1 MTKLDLITTEAERF
15 FSEKGL
21 ATVAVPILQPADP
34 FLDMA
39 GEDLRRNIFMT
50 ENENGDSLCLR
61 PEFTIPVCMK
71 HIANGTHTPHR
82 YAYIGEVFRQRREG
96 GNSFFQAGIEDF
108 GDSNEAEA
116 DARTLYDALELIARI
131 APSDDDTIVLGDQA
145 VFAAILAEL
154 GIAHGWQKKLL
165 RAFGNQEQ
173 LRNLLQALSAPKRE
187 QILPDE
193 LKMLVQAQDE
203 QALINYLEEEML
215 SGDMSPSSGRT
226 PAEIA
231 KRLLEKQQ
239 LSSARLIP
247 SVLQALEEFL
257 SIQITL
263 DKAEQQLADFGRKH
277 HLPIDHFLALFEARN
292 SALVERGVKL
302 SDIRYDAAFGRPLDY
317 YTGLVYEVRRDNRFI
332 VGGGRYDRLMTMLG
346 AKKSIPAVG
355 FSIWLDRLTD
365 GIAAGRGEAL
375 K

>member
-1 MTKLDLITTEAERF
+1 
-15 FSEKGL
+15 
-21 ATVAVPILQPADP
+21 
-34 FLDMA
+34 
-39 GEDLRRNIFMT
+39 
-50 ENENGDSLCLR
+50 
-61 PEFTIPVCMK
+61 
-71 HIANGTHTPHR
+71 
-82 YAYIGEVFRQRREG
+82 
-96 GNSFFQAGIEDF
+96 
-108 GDSNEAEA
+108 
-116 DARTLYDALELIARI
+116 
-131 APSDDDTIVLGDQA
+131 LGDQA

-173 LRNLLQALSAPKRE
+173 LRNLLQALSAPKKE

-277 HLPIDHFLALFEARN
+277 HLPIDHFLTLFEARN

-355 FSIWLDRLTD
+355 FSIWLDRLID
-365 GIAAGRGEAL
+365 GSAARQGEAL